1 MVSLIHTGLPK
12 YNYKSS
18 LIINITES
26 GQSIPST
33 TDIMV
38 LARALLWSMRTRVL
52 SAQLIDQERQSLGL
66 APAEYTAAKVNQ
78 VLICRDAQGL
88 ASGRTLRTR
97 NRGCWGVMDIWV

>member
-1 MVSLIHTGLPK
+1 MVSLIHTGFPK

-18 LIINITES
+18 LIIKITES
-26 GQSIPST
+26 RQSIPST

-38 LARALLWSMRTRVL
+38 LALALLWSMRTRAL

-88 ASGRTLRTR
+88 ASGRT
-97 NRGCWGVMDIWV
+97 